1 MTFDGFIMW
10 HIKLTCIVIMGLGS
24 LWFAIAA
31 SHAGAA
37 TQTRLPKAVHDVLKK
52 VQIPARNLSI
62 FVQDVAA
69 SAPRLAVNAQQA
81 RNPASAIKLLTTIVA
96 LEMLGPAYQFR
107 TEAYR
112 DGPLDDGR
120 VQGNLILKGYGDPW
134 LSAEVFW
141 SFVQSIRDRGVHHI
155 EGDLILDDRFF
166 HTPSERPGAF
176 DGQPYRLYNATP
188 APLLLNFQATRFQFS
203 PDAGTRRVAI
213 TPYPRQSNLYIDNR
227 LKPVKGRCRGRHH
240 GTRMRVTHNQSG
252 SRVLFTGDYPLACG
266 EMVLHRVIQKP
277 VPHVFGAFQA
287 LWQDMGGTLG
297 GRLRLGA
304 VPAQARKIYVRRSRP
319 LAELIR
325 GINKF
330 SNNVMARQLLLTLSA
345 EQYGVP
351 GTVENGRKA
360 IGAWLQQNSI
370 PTAGMVID
378 NGAGL
383 SRRVRITSA
392 TLGHVLRRAYASI
405 YRPEFLASLPLVGL
419 DGTMRRRFKKGPLT
433 GRARIKT
440 GSLKQVR
447 AMGGY
452 ALGRQERQW
461 VVVAL
466 LSHARASGWQGKA
479 VMDAI
484 LRWVAKQ

>member
-1 MTFDGFIMW
+1 MW
-10 HIKLTCIVIMGLGS
+10 HRRPTCIAVVGVGL
-24 LWFAIAA
+24 LWLAIAA
-31 SHAGAA
+31 SHSEAA
-37 TQTRLPKAVHDVLKK
+37 TRTQLPKVVRDALVKS
-52 VQIPARNLSI
+52 QIPAHSLSV

-69 SAPRLAVNAQQA
+69 PTPHLAVHAHQA

-96 LEMLGPAYQFR
+96 LEVLGPEYQFR

-112 DGPLDDGR
+112 DGPLVDGR
-120 VQGNLILKGYGDPW
+120 LRGNLILKGYGDPW

-141 SFVQSIRDRGVHHI
+141 SFVQSIRDRGVHHV

-166 HTPSERPGAF
+166 QTPSERSGAF

-188 APLLLNFQATRFQFS
+188 APLLLNFQATQFQFS
-203 PDAGTRRVAI
+203 PDASTRRVAI

-227 LKPVKGRCRGRHH
+227 LKPVKGRCQGRHH
-240 GTRMRVTHNQSG
+240 GTRMRVTHNQDG

-266 EMVLHRVIQKP
+266 EMALHRVIQEP
-277 VPHVFGAFQA
+277 VPHLFGAFQA
-287 LWQDMGGTLG
+287 LWQEMGGTLG

-304 VPAQARKIYVRRSRP
+304 VPAHAHKIYVRRSRP

-360 IGAWLQQNSI
+360 IGAWLQQNGI
-370 PTAGMVID
+370 PAAGVVID

-383 SRRVRITSA
+383 SRHVRITSA

-405 YRPEFLASLPLVGL
+405 YQPEFLASLPLVGL
-419 DGTMRRRFKKGPLT
+419 DGTMRRRFKNGPLT

-440 GSLKQVR
+440 GSLNQVR

-452 ALGRQERQW
+452 VLGHEERQW
-461 VVVAL
+461 VVVAIL
-466 LSHARASGWQGKA
+466 NHARARGWQGKA

-484 LRWVAKQ
+484 LRWVATQ